1 MKNLYYFLSLFL
13 IFGCNR
19 AAKQIPVPVEQ
30 PKSTA
35 EEIAHAHGYENWS
48 KVKQFEFTFGGKVE
62 DPNSGRSW
70 KWNPKTDDVTLIR
83 ESDTIS
89 YNRTNMDSIAIRSDR
104 AFINDKYWA
113 LIPFQLVWD
122 DVTFEEH
129 GKSIAPVSQDSLN
142 KLTIVYPSEG
152 GYTPGDAY
160 DIFYDEDFIIREW
173 NFRRG
178 NAETAN
184 LSNTFEGYKDYNGL
198 LLASE
203 HKKDTSSWNLLIRNI
218 KVTLDQ

>member
-1 MKNLYYFLSLFL
+1 MKNLYYLLSLFL

-89 YNRTNMDSIAIRSDR
+89 YNRSNMDSIAIRSDR

-129 GKSIAPVSQDSLN
+129 GKSIAPVSQ
-142 KLTIVYPSEG
+142 SEMFQSVSG
-152 GYTPGDAY
+152 
-160 DIFYDEDFIIREW
+160 
-173 NFRRG
+173 
-178 NAETAN
+178 
-184 LSNTFEGYKDYNGL
+184 S
-198 LLASE
+198 
-203 HKKDTSSWNLLIRNI
+203 
-218 KVTLDQ
+218 Q